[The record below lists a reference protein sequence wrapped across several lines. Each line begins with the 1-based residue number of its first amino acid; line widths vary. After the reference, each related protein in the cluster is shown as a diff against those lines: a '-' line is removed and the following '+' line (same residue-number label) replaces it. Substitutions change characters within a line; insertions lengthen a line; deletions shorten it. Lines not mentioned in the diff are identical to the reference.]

1 MNIVEDED
9 FENLFN
15 CLRSKL
21 QHLLTCVPLLVV
33 LDGAALPQKA
43 QTIRERKLK
52 SSRAA
57 EELRTLLTR
66 DESEIDPKHRK
77 DLARKCFTR
86 SPALNSAL
94 IDFLFNLQEESRKF
108 PYRLCFTIAPY
119 EADSQLAY
127 YNRENII
134 EAILTM
140 DADLIIFGAKKII
153 YPPSSG
159 MHDFFGECLLY
170 DSSSMFDDLVLA
182 SVPSSSNLTKI
193 IQIARRF
200 GILGLSLVAVSTNRN
215 DYLPQSLGGLATAVK
230 NVYSLSLEDQSTCFV
245 DLLDDS
251 FSEEKVTGFLQR
263 YFQKCSQL
271 ALEIGLEPFKNAILG
286 YLGQVVF

>member
-1 MNIVEDED
+1 MIEGLKALFKPIMKTLIPSDVFRGMRIGLDLSGWIYCLAMREDLILNVVEDED
-9 FENLFN
+9 FEGLLN

-43 QTIRERKLK
+43 QTTRERKLK
-52 SSRAA
+52 SFRAI
-57 EELRTLLTR
+57 EELRTLLNL
-66 DESEIDPKHRK
+66 DESEIDPKRRK
-77 DLARKCFTR
+77 DLARKCFSR
-86 SPALNSAL
+86 SPALNAAL
-94 IDFLFNLQEESRKF
+94 IDFLFNLQEESRKL

-170 DSSSMFDDLVLA
+170 DSSSLFEDLVLA
-182 SVPSSSNLTKI
+182 SISSSSNLSKLF
-193 IQIARRF
+193 R
-200 GILGLSLVAVSTNRN
+200 
-215 DYLPQSLGGLATAVK
+215 
-230 NVYSLSLEDQSTCFV
+230 
-245 DLLDDS
+245 
-251 FSEEKVTGFLQR
+251 
-263 YFQKCSQL
+263 
-271 ALEIGLEPFKNAILG
+271 
-286 YLGQVVF
+286 